1 MQPARPVPADGRDT
15 QPVDRSRLVAQID
28 RLRATCRRQAL
39 ALDKQ
44 GDVIALLRTGG
55 RALKAEN
62 ADLRSENARL
72 RDARAT
78 PELAGEARTELGEAR
93 LALDAGAPRA
103 ARAMVASCL
112 ADQVTPSVLAN
123 AQLLISELVG
133 NSVRHS
139 HAAGHPVVVRVGVER
154 ALCHL
159 EVADSGCAGEVTPR
173 APDLQHG
180 GGLGLQIV
188 QELSERWGLERAAAG
203 GTRVWV
209 YLLRA
214 PLNSQAHGAGTQGV
228 RRLASAM

>member
-1 MQPARPVPADGRDT
+1 MQPDRPVPADGRAT
-15 QPVDRSRLVAQID
+15 QPVDRARLVSQID

-44 GDVIALLRTGG
+44 GNVIALLRSGG

-78 PELAGEARTELGEAR
+78 PELAGEARTELGEVR
-93 LALDAGAPRA
+93 LALDAGAPGA
-103 ARAMVASCL
+103 ARVMVARCL
-112 ADQVTPSVLAN
+112 ADQVTPAVLAD

-139 HAAGHPVVVRVGVER
+139 DAAAHPVVVRVGVER
-154 ALCHL
+154 ASCRL

-173 APDLQHG
+173 APDLNRG

-188 QELSERWGLERAAAG
+188 HELSERWGLERAAGG

-214 PLNSQAHGAGTQGV
+214 PLTSNGHGAATHGV
-228 RRLASAM
+228 RRVASAM

>member
-1 MQPARPVPADGRDT
+1 
-15 QPVDRSRLVAQID
+15 
-28 RLRATCRRQAL
+28 
-39 ALDKQ
+39 
-44 GDVIALLRTGG
+44 LLRTGG

-93 LALDAGAPRA
+93 LALDVGAPRA
-103 ARAMVASCL
+103 ARVMVANCL
-112 ADQVTPSVLAN
+112 ADHVTPSVMAD

-139 HAAGHPVVVRVGVER
+139 DAAGDPVVVRVGVER
-154 ALCHL
+154 TSCRL
-159 EVADSGCAGEVTPR
+159 EVADSGRAGEVTPR
-173 APDLQHG
+173 APDLKRG

-188 QELSERWGLERAAAG
+188 HELGQRWGLERDAGG

-209 YLLRA
+209 DLLRA
-214 PLNSQAHGAGTQGV
+214 PPTSHGHGSGTQVV
-228 RRLASAM
+228 RRVASAM